1 MGLNTDVHKTVGMV
15 RLPFRSFGVRADKSY
30 TCRMMG
36 AVRSYKERQRE
47 RAICPKCRKDLARG
61 SLAAHCQTQHSVA
74 KGVAGQE
81 LEGGG
86 WGQRAQYLQDGV
98 SNEGGAE
105 ALTS

>member
-1 MGLNTDVHKTVGMV
+1 MT
-15 RLPFRSFGVRADKSY
+15 
-30 TCRMMG
+30 G
-36 AVRSYKERQRE
+36 AGRRYKEIQRE
-47 RAICPKCRKDLARG
+47 RVICPEYGKGLTRG